1 MLTHKNLLLA
11 AKNIIASIDA
21 SLSESQT
28 NASLDNIPQCESLKE
43 LKEAIEKSESFLKSS
58 KSFEYEGNIT
68 IPHSSV
74 IKLKDIS
81 MDLDDVFKMLSN
93 KKSDIKGKGG
103 IYIIWEDEKPS
114 GALEVK
120 VEEKPID
127 STPLPINLMEGC
139 E

>member
-11 AKNIIASIDA
+11 AKKIITSFETSIVI
-21 SLSESQT
+21 T
-28 NASLDNIPQCESLKE
+28 GESLKE
-43 LKEAIEKSESFLKSS
+43 LREAAEKSESFLQSS
-58 KSFEYEGNIT
+58 KSFEYEGAIT
-68 IPHSSV
+68 VPHGSV

-103 IYIIWEDEKPS
+103 IYIVWEDEKI
-114 GALEVK
+114 EVK
-120 VEEKPID
+120 PNEPTTEQKAIEPPVD
-127 STPLPINLMEGC
+127 LMSGC